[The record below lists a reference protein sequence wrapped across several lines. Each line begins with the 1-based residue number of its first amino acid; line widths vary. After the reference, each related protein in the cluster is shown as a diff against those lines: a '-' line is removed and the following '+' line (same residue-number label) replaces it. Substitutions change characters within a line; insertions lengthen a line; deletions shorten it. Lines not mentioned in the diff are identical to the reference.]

1 MTTFIHSPTR
11 DCVSSFGIPVDNLTL
26 DDTVE
31 QVIAMARMRD
41 GKARLV
47 STLNVDF
54 LVNSVGT
61 RYSRARHPELLN
73 VLRNADLVTA
83 DGFPIVW
90 LSRIVGR
97 PLKQRVCG
105 SDLVPALA
113 SRARERNLSLF
124 LLGGGEGV
132 ASAAASE
139 LTSRYPGLR
148 IAGTAA
154 PYVHTDGPGLAGSA
168 QSDQALLNKINGS
181 GADIIL
187 LGLGNPKQ
195 ELWFNRN
202 REGLRVP
209 VSIGVGGTFEFI
221 TGTVKRAPAWI
232 QSLNLEWLYR
242 ISQDPARLWRRYAK
256 GLFKLASLS
265 VPLLWQRVSEKV
277 AFARKQP
284 DGPESIYWRKV
295 WSAREESLAVLRL
308 PSLVSRPYLEGLMK
322 QLCAD
327 AECESMRILDFGRVK
342 KVEMAA
348 HPLLLT
354 LAELQQVQG
363 NNIQLMALSAKLRRD
378 LAAARVLDA
387 LHAGDGDTLLALGAE
402 TRLPGAELLCRSYV
416 LDDCA
421 LTFLGGRLSRVGLEA
436 LGVIECLQHTA
447 RDRDCVLDLR
457 NVTLLESSAIIVL
470 QPFFAA
476 GGTGAG
482 RVIFSG
488 LNETVLQMIRMAGAG
503 EPENC
508 INDPMLLAMICDGG
522 LGGGQ

>member
-1 MTTFIHSPTR
+1 
-11 DCVSSFGIPVDNLTL
+11 
-26 DDTVE
+26 
-31 QVIAMARMRD
+31 
-41 GKARLV
+41 
-47 STLNVDF
+47 
-54 LVNSVGT
+54 
-61 RYSRARHPELLN
+61 
-73 VLRNADLVTA
+73 
-83 DGFPIVW
+83 
-90 LSRIVGR
+90 
-97 PLKQRVCG
+97 
-105 SDLVPALA
+105 
-113 SRARERNLSLF
+113 
-124 LLGGGEGV
+124 
-132 ASAAASE
+132 
-139 LTSRYPGLR
+139 
-148 IAGTAA
+148 
-154 PYVHTDGPGLAGSA
+154 
-168 QSDQALLNKINGS
+168 
-181 GADIIL
+181 
-187 LGLGNPKQ
+187 
-195 ELWFNRN
+195 
-202 REGLRVP
+202 
-209 VSIGVGGTFEFI
+209 
-221 TGTVKRAPAWI
+221 
-232 QSLNLEWLYR
+232 
-242 ISQDPARLWRRYAK
+242 
-256 GLFKLASLS
+256 
-265 VPLLWQRVSEKV
+265 
-277 AFARKQP
+277 
-284 DGPESIYWRKV
+284 
-295 WSAREESLAVLRL
+295 
-308 PSLVSRPYLEGLMK
+308 MK